1 MEKKIY
7 KILASI
13 SIILILTTSS
23 LLAFLYHDS
32 SDISQPFSRVLIG
45 ISPLLVSL
53 MVFVLIILYLLS
65 SKLTEFIIKPM
76 KKISGEMDLMSDNVW
91 DYTETYDE
99 LKPIM
104 KDMEIQ
110 KAEVKQSIKLLKE
123 NEEFRRN
130 FTANVTHEL
139 KTPLTSINGF
149 AEMIEYG
156 MVKEEDIPKFAG
168 IIKEEGTRLLSL
180 IDSIL
185 DLSKIESLDNG
196 QLEMDEVSLREISD
210 RVILKLKPNFFKK
223 NVSYTIDGDCKVM
236 GNKSML
242 NDLITNLIDN
252 GIKYN
257 KDGGN
262 IIISLY
268 EDLAF
273 GIFSI
278 EDTGLGIP
286 PDDLTRI
293 FERFYMVDKSRSKNL
308 GGSGLGLSIV
318 KHIVESHKGKIE
330 ISSNLGQGTHI
341 IFKIPKSNP
350 S

>member
-139 KTPLTSINGF
+139 K
-149 AEMIEYG
+149 
-156 MVKEEDIPKFAG
+156 
-168 IIKEEGTRLLSL
+168 
-180 IDSIL
+180 
-185 DLSKIESLDNG
+185 
-196 QLEMDEVSLREISD
+196 
-210 RVILKLKPNFFKK
+210 
-223 NVSYTIDGDCKVM
+223 
-236 GNKSML
+236 
-242 NDLITNLIDN
+242 
-252 GIKYN
+252 
-257 KDGGN
+257 
-262 IIISLY
+262 
-268 EDLAF
+268 
-273 GIFSI
+273 
-278 EDTGLGIP
+278 P
-286 PDDLTRI
+286 P
-293 FERFYMVDKSRSKNL
+293 
-308 GGSGLGLSIV
+308 
-318 KHIVESHKGKIE
+318 
-330 ISSNLGQGTHI
+330 
-341 IFKIPKSNP
+341 
-350 S
+350 